1 MVWKGKRFFPAST
14 LFSILTNKEDGE
26 GCKGQ
31 RATCS
36 CSAISPATR
45 QSTNRRAQKAI
56 PPLLLTADKVGTWG
70 NMGKVE
76 QFSLTCLKCNMC
88 CSKFSLKFHNR
99 SYENEG
105 TESFRKSR
113 VFSSPCTT
121 QESDGRWHYVTLPE
135 LTPWF
140 WSKNVHHTNSRAVH
154 TLLHTESQTGF
165 NWKGL

>member
-1 MVWKGKRFFPAST
+1 MQGAKSNMLLLSNLSSHQAEYKQEGTESYTTTST
-14 LFSILTNKEDGE
+14 D
-26 GCKGQ
+26 C
-31 RATCS
+31 
-36 CSAISPATR
+36 R
-45 QSTNRRAQKAI
+45 QSRNM
-56 PPLLLTADKVGTWG
+56 G

-76 QFSLTCLKCNMC
+76 QFSLTCLKCNVC

-121 QESDGRWHYVTLPE
+121 QESDERWHYVTLPE